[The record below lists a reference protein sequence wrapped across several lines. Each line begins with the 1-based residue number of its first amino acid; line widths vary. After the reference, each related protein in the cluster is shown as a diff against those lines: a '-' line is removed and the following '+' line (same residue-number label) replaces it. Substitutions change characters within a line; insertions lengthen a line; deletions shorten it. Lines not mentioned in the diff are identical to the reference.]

1 MNYPYAFIPVTLA
14 VIILYLISWGLSG
27 MGHIR
32 NHAHRRIWNTLLLVA
47 FLVSGLLGVFLV
59 IQINYKLEIPWIKKV
74 MKWHVDF
81 GLALVCLAL
90 IHLGW
95 HLRYYWDSWKSP
107 KTKPDAVKSPK
118 ITGILLT
125 SISKRSVVM
134 ALLVL
139 GFSGIMSQLIV
150 IREFLN
156 VFQGNELIM
165 GMILFTWMILTAA
178 GSKLG
183 YPLIHASAFRKN
195 LARCFLL
202 EGILPLVLIT
212 LLYVAESLVF
222 PPGTTKGPVTAF
234 VFCLFL
240 LMPFCLLTGMLFT
253 MLATALSHSS
263 QINSVS
269 RAYSWESS
277 GSMFAGLLFSMILVY
292 WLRTYQVLA
301 MILFLNL
308 VMYAMILPFH
318 KATWADYLIPFLL
331 LIVTAYQ
338 CFRPADIR
346 IKSLH
351 FKNQELVY
359 TQDSPFGNISVTKT
373 AGQFNFYGN
382 NALLFSTENKILQ
395 EEAVHFAL
403 LQCPK
408 PVQVLIVSGGIAG
421 MAQEVFKYPVVKLV
435 DYLEINPWLVKAEK
449 KYSNIPPDSRLRIRS
464 KDARTWIM
472 KTKTKYDAIIINTPD
487 PSNAQINR
495 FYTLEFFSEVKKAL
509 RTNGVFLISL
519 SATGNYMSPTAKE
532 LHRVIYQTLKKAFP
546 QVVVIP
552 GERNY
557 YISSEETLRTD
568 IANAL
573 EKAGIENDYV
583 QPGYIEDDLLLQN
596 SRQILDEIGTG
607 TVRYNQDF
615 VPRAYL
621 LQIQHWLTVFQQKN
635 RIIWL
640 MIALLILMPVLILR
654 LRVISPVAAGVFT
667 GGMAGASLLFLILI
681 FSQILYGQVYQML
694 GVIVALYM
702 TGLALGSG
710 PGVPVKM
717 RISPRTYIRIQW
729 LLMIILL
736 LFPMAVSGLNHLGTW
751 MGQGLLLITTAVT
764 AFLAG
769 LEFFTGSRLEQQH
782 PDKIAGNLYSVDL
795 AGSALGILAVSMV
808 LFPWLGLLYTCL
820 ILAALVLMSLVVMYV
835 TAKKYRN

>member
-27 MGHIR
+27 LGHIR
-32 NHAHRRIWNTLLLVA
+32 GQTHRRIWNTLLLLA

-74 MKWHVDF
+74 LKWHVDF
-81 GLALVCLAL
+81 GLALVCLAM

-95 HLRYYWDSWKSP
+95 HLRYYWDSWKAP
-107 KTKPDAVKSPK
+107 RRKPDVVVSQKN
-118 ITGILLT
+118 TGILLT
-125 SISKRSVVM
+125 SISKRSVIM

-139 GFSGIMSQLIV
+139 GFSGIMTQLIV

-183 YPLIHASAFRKN
+183 YPLINVSTFRKN
-195 LARCFLL
+195 LARCFLVAGL
-202 EGILPLVLIT
+202 LPLVMIT

-234 VFCLFL
+234 IFCLFL
-240 LMPFCLLTGMLFT
+240 LIPFCLLTGMLFT
-253 MLATALSHSS
+253 MLATGLSHSA

-269 RAYSWESS
+269 RAYSWESL
-277 GSMFAGLLFSMILVY
+277 GSMFAGLLFSLILVY

-308 VMYAMILPFH
+308 VMYVMILPFH

-331 LIVTAYQ
+331 LIVTVYQ
-338 CFRPADIR
+338 CFRPADIWIR
-346 IKSLH
+346 ALH

-373 AGQFNFYGN
+373 AGQYNFYGS
-382 NALLFSTENKILQ
+382 NALLFSTENTILQ

-403 LQCPK
+403 LQRPK
-408 PVQVLIVSGGIAG
+408 PMQVLIVSGGIAG
-421 MAQEVFKYPVVKLV
+421 MTLEVLKYPSVKLI

-449 KYSNIPPDSRLRIRS
+449 KFSTIQHNSRLRIRS
-464 KDARTWIM
+464 KDARTWIRN
-472 KTKTKYDAIIINTPD
+472 TKPKYDAIIINTPD

-509 RTNGVFLISL
+509 RTHGVFLISL
-519 SATGNYMSPTAKE
+519 SPTGNYMSPTAKE
-532 LHRVIYQTLKKAFP
+532 LHRVVYQTLKKAFP

-557 YISSEETLRTD
+557 YIASEEKLRTD
-568 IANAL
+568 IANAV
-573 EKAGIENDYV
+573 EKTGIENAYV
-583 QPGYIEDDLLLQN
+583 QPGYIEDDLLLQK
-596 SRQILDEIGTG
+596 SRLILDEIGTG
-607 TVRYNQDF
+607 SVTCNQDL
-615 VPRAYL
+615 VPRVYL
-621 LQIQHWLTVFQQKN
+621 LQIQHWLTIFQWNIK
-635 RIIWL
+635 IIWL
-640 MIALLILMPVLILR
+640 LIALLILMLMLILR
-654 LRVISPVAAGVFT
+654 LRFISPVAAGIFT
-667 GGMAGASLLFLILI
+667 GGMAGASLLFLVLI

-710 PGVPVKM
+710 PGIPVKIS
-717 RISPRTYIRIQW
+717 ISPRNYIRIQW
-729 LLMIILL
+729 LLMIMLL
-736 LFPMAVSGLNHLGTW
+736 LFPFVVASLNQLGTW

-764 AFLAG
+764 AFITG
-769 LEFFTGSRLEQQH
+769 FEFYTGSRIEQQH
-782 PDKIAGNLYSVDL
+782 PEKIAGNLYSVDL
-795 AGSALGILAVSMV
+795 AGSALGILMVSML

-820 ILAALVLMSLVVMYV
+820 VLAAMVIMSIAVMYLAV
-835 TAKKYRN
+835 KKYRN

>member
-1 MNYPYAFIPVTLA
+1 MNYPYAFIPITLA
-14 VIILYLISWGLSG
+14 VIFLYLISWGFSG
-27 MGHIR
+27 IGHIR
-32 NHAHRRIWNTLLLVA
+32 NHTHRRIWNTLLLLA

-74 MKWHVDF
+74 LKWHVDF
-81 GLALVCLAL
+81 GIALVCLAM

-95 HLRYYWDSWKSP
+95 HLRYYWDTRKALKSEP
-107 KTKPDAVKSPK
+107 EAAKSEN

-125 SISKRSVVM
+125 SISKRSVIM

-156 VFQGNELIM
+156 IFQGNELIM

-202 EGILPLVLIT
+202 EGILPLLLIT
-212 LLYVAESLVF
+212 LLYVAENLVF

-240 LMPFCLLTGMLFT
+240 LIPFCLLTGMLFT
-253 MLATALSHSS
+253 MLATALSHTS

-269 RAYSWESS
+269 QAYSWESL
-277 GSMFAGLLFSMILVY
+277 GSMFAGLLFSLVLVY

-301 MILFLNL
+301 LILLLNL

-331 LIVTAYQ
+331 FILTVFQ
-338 CFRPADIR
+338 CFSPADLW

-359 TQDSPFGNISVTKT
+359 TQDSPFGNTTVTKT
-373 AGQFNFYGN
+373 AGQYNFYGN
-382 NALLFSTENKILQ
+382 NALLFSTENKLLQ

-403 LQCPK
+403 LQCQK
-408 PVQVLIVSGGIAG
+408 PVQVMIVSGGIAG
-421 MAQEVFKYPVVKLV
+421 MMQEVLKYPSVRLV
-435 DYLEINPWLVKAEK
+435 DYLEINPWLVRAEK
-449 KYSNIPPDSRLRIRS
+449 KFSAFPAGSQLRIRS
-464 KDARTWIM
+464 KDARTWIR

-487 PSNAQINR
+487 PSSAQINR
-495 FYTLEFFSEVKKAL
+495 FYTLEFFLEVKKAL
-509 RTNGVFLISL
+509 REHGVLLISL
-519 SATGNYMSPTAKE
+519 SPTGNYMSATARE

-546 QVVVIP
+546 QVVIIP

-557 YISSEETLRTD
+557 FIAADLAIRMD
-568 IANAL
+568 IAHAV
-573 EKAGIENDYV
+573 EEAGIENDYV
-583 QPGYIEDDLLLQN
+583 QPGYIEDDLLLLN
-596 SRQILDEIGTG
+596 SQLIQDAIGTG
-607 TVRYNQDF
+607 SVTYNQDL

-635 RIIWL
+635 KIIWFL
-640 MIALLILMPVLILR
+640 ITLLILMLVLILR
-654 LRVISPVAAGVFT
+654 FRHISPVAAGIFT

-702 TGLALGSG
+702 TGLALGSR
-710 PGVPVKM
+710 PGMPLKM
-717 RISPRTYIRIQW
+717 SISPRTYIRIQW
-729 LLMIILL
+729 LLMMILL
-736 LFPMAVSGLNHLGTW
+736 LFPLLVASLNHLATW
-751 MGQGLLLITTAVT
+751 TGQGLLMITTAAT
-764 AFLAG
+764 GFIAG
-769 LEFFTGSRLEQQH
+769 LEFYTGSLLEQQH
-782 PDKIAGNLYSVDL
+782 PDKITGNLYSMDL
-795 AGSALGILAVSMV
+795 AGAALGTLVVSMM
-808 LFPWLGLLYTCL
+808 LFPWLGLLNTCL
-820 ILAALVLMSLVVMYV
+820 VLAALVIMSIVVMRL
-835 TAKKYRN
+835 ALKKYRN